1 MQKCIEIM
9 IDANKNNFVTLKD
22 YPPVHAIK
30 AYEEGYYFEAVAVLH
45 GFLEGQMKSLFHM
58 HAITVCKTSISE
70 TWDVNDKLSYIM
82 LAHVLFVSNLLNRN
96 QYDILISFN
105 SVRNELMHRFYLDTY
120 ESGNKV
126 LSKAKLSSCFKPA
139 YNLLYEIMEKADNLM

>member
-1 MQKCIEIM
+1 MNEKAM
-9 IDANKNNFVTLKD
+9 HKTNKNNIISLKG
-22 YPPVHAIK
+22 YPSDHAFK

-45 GFLEGQMKSLFHM
+45 GFIEGQMKSLFHL
-58 HAITVCKTSISE
+58 HAITICKTSISD
-70 TWDVNDKLSYIM
+70 TWDVNDKISYIM
-82 LAHVLFVSNLLNRN
+82 LAHVLFVSNLINRN

-105 SVRNELMHRFYLDTY
+105 SVRNELMHRFYLDKY
-120 ESGNKV
+120 DKDSKG